1 LSCGGQWQ
9 VSIDAAMSV
18 AIERSVLSSD
28 LGSMMTNVKLQVA
41 HQVPGRVRMKI
52 PSAKGN
58 PELLEEM
65 KQTLSVIP
73 GIEEVIINPATG
85 SLVLHYDTDQHD
97 EFHGHLV
104 HHTGGQHQPP
114 PSNEIDALAS
124 KIQQEA
130 EFLAENSHTARVV
143 VDFFKHV
150 DAQIKTGSHNTVDL
164 KIVLAVGIA
173 SITIL
178 EVGANAATPVWV
190 TLAMFGLNH
199 LIEANTPKG
208 ADPDDE
214 TDDAAT
220 ANAPA

>member
-1 LSCGGQWQ
+1 
-9 VSIDAAMSV
+9 MSV

-73 GIEEVIINPATG
+73 GIEQVIINPATG

-104 HHTGGQHQPP
+104 HHTGGQHRPP
-114 PSNEIDALAS
+114 PSNEIDALAD
-124 KIQQEA
+124 KLQREA
-130 EFLAENSHTARVV
+130 EFLAENSHSARVV
-143 VDFFKHV
+143 VDFFFFLNKRT
-150 DAQIKTGSHNTVDL
+150 QTGTHPSLHHKL
-164 KIVLAVGIA
+164 VLA
-173 SITIL
+173 
-178 EVGANAATPVWV
+178 
-190 TLAMFGLNH
+190 
-199 LIEANTPKG
+199 
-208 ADPDDE
+208 
-214 TDDAAT
+214 
-220 ANAPA
+220 